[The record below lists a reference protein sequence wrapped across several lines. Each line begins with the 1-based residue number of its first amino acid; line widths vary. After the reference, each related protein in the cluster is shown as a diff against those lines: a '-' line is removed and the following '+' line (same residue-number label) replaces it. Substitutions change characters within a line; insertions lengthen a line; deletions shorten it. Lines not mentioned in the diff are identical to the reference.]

1 MATMLHHSYPPFSC
15 DPPDVPPWAG
25 GAAGDEDAVRRFAA
39 TLPLS
44 YRLHFSWTQIARHAS
59 VALARGVRRAHVDKL
74 GSTSPV
80 TPLCIVADDCP
91 GLLWLISSALVA
103 HRLDVLKAHV
113 YCRRRPDGR
122 TEALDLI
129 WVRRASASSGE
140 AALTEKEISAIDER
154 LEALILGH
162 AETRE
167 SVAGAV
173 RNPAVGEPDPPR
185 VTFVVDAESNASML
199 AIEAPDRPGLLLTI
213 TRALFE
219 EGLQIARAEV
229 ATIHARALDTF
240 YVMELDGGTISPE
253 RRAQILIAAQTA
265 LSRLYR
271 SA

>member
-1 MATMLHHSYPPFSC
+1 MRAMLPYSHSPFVQC
-15 DPPDVPPWAG
+15 TPDVSPWAG
-25 GAAGDEDAVRRFAA
+25 GAAPAEDTVRRFAA
-39 TLPLS
+39 TLPVS
-44 YRLHFSWTQIARHAS
+44 YRAHFSPARVARHAYI
-59 VALARGVRRAHVDKL
+59 AAARGLRCAHVDTF
-74 GSTSPV
+74 GPPSRV
-80 TPLCIVADDCP
+80 TPLCVVADDRP
-91 GLLWLISSALVA
+91 GLLWLISAALAA
-103 HRLDVLKAHV
+103 HRLDVVKAHV

-122 TEALDLI
+122 SEALDLI
-129 WVRRASASSGE
+129 WVRRASASSGK
-140 AALTEKEISAIDER
+140 AALTANEISAIDER
-154 LEALILGH
+154 LQALILGH

-167 SVAGAV
+167 SVAGEV
-173 RNPAVGEPDPPR
+173 LNPAVGEPDPAR